1 MERVASCNKI
11 PKASHLNRRCRG
23 LTASKNYAAGFEIRC
38 PGGACLKL
46 GPAIP
51 SSGKPAIPMPSP
63 YDMARLAHS
72 FQSAC
77 STSMRLGSGR
87 EVQGRRDI
95 MTVFVKTFRRGRRR
109 LSVAA
114 ATPNRARTRHSR
126 RAAKRDAIA
135 APTSGNSRM
144 ELRIR
149 SKVSG
154 AACEDVTGRHI
165 YSFTPWPP

>member
-1 MERVASCNKI
+1 MIDNAPHASLCQSSQI
-11 PKASHLNRRCRG
+11 IAPPR
-23 LTASKNYAAGFEIRC
+23 SKYDVPAA
-38 PGGACLKL
+38 PCLKL